1 MQTAVTAPIHN
12 NTAAFELLT
21 LRLCRYTERGT
32 GEEVWQSFNRC
43 FDCMPV
49 AAVISNKI
57 FCAHGGIS
65 QHLLPVNRPDLSLDT
80 LRLQINDIE
89 RPLMNVPERGL
100 VCDLYA
106 AAF

>member
-1 MQTAVTAPIHN
+1 M
-12 NTAAFELLT
+12 
-21 LRLCRYTERGT
+21 RLCRYTERGT
-32 GEEVWQSFNRC
+32 GEEQGQRVWESFNLC

-65 QHLLPVNRPDLSLDT
+65 EELLNRPGVSL
-80 LRLQINDIE
+80 RAQINRIT
-89 RPLMNVPERGL
+89 RPLTNVPERGL

-106 AAF
+106 AAL